1 MEGPGGSQGNLV
13 FSLASALRL
22 ILALIPALLAIGL
35 LPHAANAGADF
46 SASKV
51 ETAPTRPHAGDVVR
65 YGITV
70 LNSGSATNYARVS
83 TTLPSGF
90 LINAEGDCAGAS
102 GATEQLLWHEG
113 GFAGGATRRCLLT
126 VLTRRDAAGTSANVA
141 TEINAPPTTYH
152 RVDSNVELKTPPDP
166 HQVRLGPVAATRA
179 GVAVLLVLVIFLA
192 GIPVAIVRAKQL
204 KARGRGGIAEGPVGL
219 VGAWAALVIG
229 SGFLLVFAAL
239 GWEDW
244 RSYADYRA
252 TTCNVF
258 GSTVQSFT
266 GGTRRTGRSYRP
278 LFAVRYDVAGV
289 GTYSSGY
296 GPSSTFNFNTASS
309 ARATFERFVVGSS
322 HPCWYDPQDP
332 KTVLLARGPGGAY
345 LFALFPLP
353 VLALALF
360 VMSGGRRRSVDRCRS
375 RLAN

>member
-1 MEGPGGSQGNLV
+1 MR
-13 FSLASALRL
+13 A
-22 ILALIPALLAIGL
+22 AI
-35 LPHAANAGADF
+35 
-46 SASKV
+46 
-51 ETAPTRPHAGDVVR
+51 
-65 YGITV
+65 
-70 LNSGSATNYARVS
+70 
-83 TTLPSGF
+83 
-90 LINAEGDCAGAS
+90 
-102 GATEQLLWHEG
+102 
-113 GFAGGATRRCLLT
+113 AGGATRRCLLT

-179 GVAVLLVLVIFLA
+179 GVAVLLVLVVFLA

-204 KARGRGGIAEGPVGL
+204 KARGQGGIAEGPVGL

-266 GGTRRTGRSYRP
+266 GGTRRTERSYRP

-289 GTYSSGY
+289 GNLLVRLWAVLDVQFQY
-296 GPSSTFNFNTASS
+296 GLERTRRPSSASS
-309 ARATFERFVVGSS
+309 WAAAIRAGTTRRIRRPFCWRVGPAAPICS
-322 HPCWYDPQDP
+322 PC
-332 KTVLLARGPGGAY
+332 
-345 LFALFPLP
+345 F
-353 VLALALF
+353 
-360 VMSGGRRRSVDRCRS
+360 RCRCWRWRCS
-375 RLAN
+375 

>member
-1 MEGPGGSQGNLV
+1 M
-13 FSLASALRL
+13 
-22 ILALIPALLAIGL
+22 
-35 LPHAANAGADF
+35 
-46 SASKV
+46 
-51 ETAPTRPHAGDVVR
+51 
-65 YGITV
+65 
-70 LNSGSATNYARVS
+70 
-83 TTLPSGF
+83 
-90 LINAEGDCAGAS
+90 
-102 GATEQLLWHEG
+102 
-113 GFAGGATRRCLLT
+113 
-126 VLTRRDAAGTSANVA
+126 
-141 TEINAPPTTYH
+141 
-152 RVDSNVELKTPPDP
+152 
-166 HQVRLGPVAATRA
+166 
-179 GVAVLLVLVIFLA
+179 LLVLVIFLA

>member
-1 MEGPGGSQGNLV
+1 MRR
-13 FSLASALRL
+13 LASILRF

-35 LPHAANAGADF
+35 LPHAADAGADF

-51 ETAPTRPHAGDVVR
+51 ETSPSRPHAGDVVH
-65 YGITV
+65 YSITV
-70 LNSGSATNYARVS
+70 HNSGTATSYARVS
-83 TTLPSGF
+83 TTLPNGF
-90 LINAEGDCAGAS
+90 LINAEGDCAGVT
-102 GATEQLLWHEG
+102 GATERGLLWHEG

-126 VLTRRDAAGTSANVA
+126 VLTRRDAAGTSANAA
-141 TEINAPPTTYH
+141 TEINAPPATYQ

-179 GVAVLLVLVIFLA
+179 GVAVLLFLLVFVA
-192 GIPVAIVRAKQL
+192 GIPVAIVRAKQR
-204 KARGRGGIAEGPVGL
+204 KARGQGGIAEGPVGL

-229 SGFLLVFAAL
+229 SGFLFYFAAL

-244 RSYADYRA
+244 RSYVDYRA
-252 TTCNVF
+252 TACTVF

-266 GGTRRTGRSYRP
+266 GGTRRSELSYRP

-289 GTYSSGY
+289 ETYSSGY
-296 GPSSTFNFNTASS
+296 TPSSTFNFNTASS
-309 ARATFERFVVGSS
+309 ARTTFERFVVGSS
-322 HPCWYDPQDP
+322 HPCWYDPRDP

-360 VMSGGRRRSVDRCRS
+360 VMSGGRRRRGIDRRRR